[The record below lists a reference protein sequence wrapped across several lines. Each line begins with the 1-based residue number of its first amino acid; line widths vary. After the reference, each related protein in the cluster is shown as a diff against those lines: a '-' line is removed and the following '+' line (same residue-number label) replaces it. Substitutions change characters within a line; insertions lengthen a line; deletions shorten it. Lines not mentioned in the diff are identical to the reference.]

1 MIKMGVMDCLCQL
14 VNSHLPNIILIGLE
28 GLENLMRH
36 GKEIASQEGTE
47 NKIVIEL
54 ETRGVISRI
63 DKLQENE
70 STEVYE
76 KALKIIEEHYEVE
89 NIF

>member
-1 MIKMGVMDCLCQL
+1 
-14 VNSHLPNIILIGLE
+14 
-28 GLENLMRH
+28 MRH